1 MFYTI
6 GLYTLKMVKMVNFMF
21 FAPSTHRKSISLRNK
36 KGALEV
42 GILKNDVKFINL
54 GFWLKNISVA
64 LTLPLFKKPLQTLP

>member
-1 MFYTI
+1 
-6 GLYTLKMVKMVNFMF
+6 MVKMVNFMF

-64 LTLPLFKKPLQTLP
+64 LT